1 VSMIILLIVAIAIVL
16 LIVSLFLLCYI
27 VVRVRDA
34 MLAALIAPYLEQA
47 NQEWCA
53 ASFEARC
60 RMLIESRVIA
70 NYAET
75 LTFLE
80 WDDLP
85 INVRTAFTNLQTRM
99 ESELELT
106 SRMRSRLVLCQLTQP
121 HKMHPADRMFV
132 AFDISVDSNNENRT
146 LRRAA

>member
-1 VSMIILLIVAIAIVL
+1 MIILSIVAIAIVL
-16 LIVSLFLLCYI
+16 FIVSLFLLCYI

-47 NQEWCA
+47 NREWCA

-60 RMLIESRVIA
+60 CMLIESRVVA
-70 NYAET
+70 NYAEA

-85 INVRTAFTNLQTRM
+85 INVRTAFTSLQTRM
-99 ESELELT
+99 ESELGLT
-106 SRMRSRLVLCQLTQP
+106 PRMRSRLVLCQLTQP
-121 HKMHPADRMFV
+121 HKIHPADRMYV
-132 AFDISVDSNNENRT
+132 ASDISVDSNNENQI